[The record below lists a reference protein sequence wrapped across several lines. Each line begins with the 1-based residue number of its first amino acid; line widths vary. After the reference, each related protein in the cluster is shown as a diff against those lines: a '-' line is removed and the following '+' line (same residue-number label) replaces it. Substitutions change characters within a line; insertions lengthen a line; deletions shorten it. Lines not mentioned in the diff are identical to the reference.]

1 MLRRPIETARLI
13 RIWPLLSGSYQL
25 CYEIYREMPSQLVVC
40 WRLASEPISN
50 CVSVEVLKDNDTRNH
65 IIPARGLPLISMFD
79 ALQNGLMYGN
89 IVIPD
94 TIFLG

>member
-1 MLRRPIETARLI
+1 
-13 RIWPLLSGSYQL
+13 
-25 CYEIYREMPSQLVVC
+25 
-40 WRLASEPISN
+40 
-50 CVSVEVLKDNDTRNH
+50 
-65 IIPARGLPLISMFD
+65 MFD